1 MDRVDVKSYWLF
13 LIASSALFIFATGM
27 LNRLA
32 LYLLPFALV
41 IMFFYSLTKRFTAY
55 SHFWLGLAISIAPIE
70 GFSMPAMSFEHY

>member
-32 LYLLPFALV
+32 LYLLPVDLV
-41 IMFFYSLTKRFTAY
+41 IVFFIR
-55 SHFWLGLAISIAPIE
+55 
-70 GFSMPAMSFEHY
+70 